1 MVETTAPPI
10 HETSPLSRPKAA
22 FNGHTGSPPSLDFEG
37 GLPSEEKY
45 GARRNQEVDED
56 AIGQDPSWEPEVYSM
71 GKCCAFSHDPVSPRL
86 PVIPKLTWTGNSPPR
101 VNPFHLLAN
110 PDITSP
116 GPPLPA
122 QFQKFATA
130 HQSSSPD
137 DTEVIQQYSATT
149 MSNDDTTP
157 LHITKVTKDT
167 IHVVSAQQ
175 MQADQDGGP
184 KRIIQKV
191 GRVFRKKDGEYV
203 ETAQVVEGRTVGHE
217 PLHHGAPPSPPV
229 SESGDLNDVNS
240 EEDIPRSSI
249 TIEES
254 VEGSEAHSETRR
266 TSIFTSNL
274 TTEPGDLGV
283 SPVRPFAQQVPRRS
297 SWNSATSRTGSLAVV
312 RKAKEKEASERERKE
327 SKDLP
332 MLPDATDAHRSDQG
346 GLAPPPRISRRTT
359 NPTPPSPTIPKRSP
373 LVHSQSTFPSVPIP
387 GQQQTTVPGVEGAA
401 LDSDILAH
409 SEQIRRERLERRQ
422 KKANAENP
430 LEAAAATP
438 AAPNKPERK
447 GTEDPKVLVGNL
459 IGEDHVNYVLM
470 YNMLTGIRI
479 GVSPDLFR
487 RGK

>member
-1 MVETTAPPI
+1 MVETTSIP
-10 HETSPLSRPKAA
+10 TSPLSRPKAA
-22 FNGHTGSPPSLDFEG
+22 FNGHTGFPPSLKLNGNESQSYGQYDYQHDQE
-37 GLPSEEKY
+37 PEED
-45 GARRNQEVDED
+45 V
-56 AIGQDPSWEPEVYSM
+56 IGQDPSWEPEVHGMSE
-71 GKCCAFSHDPVSPRL
+71 CLPTSHDPLSPRL
-86 PVIPKLTWTGNSPPR
+86 PGISKLTVTGNSPPK

-110 PDITSP
+110 PEITSP

-122 QFQKFATA
+122 QIQAFATA
-130 HQSSSPD
+130 HRSSPPH
-137 DTEVIQQYSATT
+137 EEMIQQYSTAPVAE
-149 MSNDDTTP
+149 DTTP

-175 MQADQDGGP
+175 MQAGQNGGP

-191 GRVFRKKDGEYV
+191 SRAFRKPDGEYV
-203 ETAQVVEGRTVGHE
+203 ETSQIVEGRTVGHE

-229 SESGDLNDVNS
+229 SEAGDVAETVS
-240 EEDIPRSSI
+240 EEDMPRSSM

-254 VEGSEAHSETRR
+254 VDDSEAHSETRR

-283 SPVRPFAQQVPRRS
+283 SPIKPFAQQVPRRS

-327 SKDLP
+327 VKDLP
-332 MLPDATDAHRSDQG
+332 MLPDALDAQRPDTG

-359 NPTPPSPTIPKRSP
+359 NPTPPSPTISKRSP
-373 LVHSQSTFPSVPIP
+373 LVHSQSTFPAVSIP

-430 LEAAAATP
+430 LEAAAV
-438 AAPNKPERK
+438 APTVPGKPERK

-479 GVSPDLFR
+479 GVS
-487 RGK
+487 